1 MALTSIRT
9 NGDDIEIVDQLLLP
23 HTVAWVAIKSP
34 DDAYT
39 AIKSMMIRGAP
50 AIASLA
56 ALSVSSYLSRALEE
70 EPRPAFL
77 TSYQLLEDHLSPIL
91 AHLYA
96 SRPTAVNLGAA
107 ITRLQGVL
115 AAGRAEARKGPTDEQ
130 TSLAITVKN
139 LIAEGRAVA
148 DEDVGRNKI
157 MGQLGADWI
166 LRKAEENHQDITE
179 GLNILT
185 VCNTGSLATSGYGTA
200 LGIITRLHEMG
211 KLKRALL
218 TALELKTLS
227 IPSTMICDSM
237 VGSCFQH
244 YPIHASWGQIGLQAM
259 VTLQTRAP
267 SCAIRGCLPS
277 LNPGPLDPRWVRVSE
292 QADVRCQPNPGFSL
306 SIPIEYRPPIEAC
319 LARGR
324 VVGGLDPTIAPNA
337 QAVVQITPDLALNDG
352 GVFNPSFDVT
362 PAALISAVV
371 TEKGVAER
379 TAEAS
384 IIQVG
389 NIS

>member
-185 VCNTGSLATSGYGTA
+185 VCNTGSLATSIGTYNA
-200 LGIITRLHEMG
+200 AVIAERHRVPFVVACPVSTLD
-211 KLKRALL
+211 
-218 TALELKTLS
+218 LS
-227 IPSTMICDSM
+227 IPD
-237 VGSCFQH
+237 GS
-244 YPIHASWGQIGLQAM
+244 A
-259 VTLQTRAP
+259 
-267 SCAIRGCLPS
+267 
-277 LNPGPLDPRWVRVSE
+277 
-292 QADVRCQPNPGFSL
+292 
-306 SIPIEYRPPIEAC
+306 IPIEYRPPIEAC

>member
-1 MALTSIRT
+1 
-9 NGDDIEIVDQLLLP
+9 
-23 HTVAWVAIKSP
+23 
-34 DDAYT
+34 
-39 AIKSMMIRGAP
+39 MIRGAP

-211 KLKRALL
+211 KLKRAFYTQSTPYHQGSRL

-244 YPIHASWGQIGLQAM
+244 YPIHAVVVGADRVASNGDTANKIGTYNAA
-259 VTLQTRAP
+259 VIAERHRVPFVVACPVSTL
-267 SCAIRGCLPS
+267 
-277 LNPGPLDPRWVRVSE
+277 D
-292 QADVRCQPNPGFSL
+292 L
-306 SIPIEYRPPIEAC
+306 SIPDGSAIPIEYRPPIEAC

-324 VVGGLDPTIAPNA
+324 VVGGLDPTIALNA

>member
-185 VCNTGSLATSGYGTA
+185 VCNTGSLATSVSKPHSEQTGVARTGWWC
-200 LGIITRLHEMG
+200 
-211 KLKRALL
+211 
-218 TALELKTLS
+218 LELS
-227 IPSTMICDSM
+227 S
-237 VGSCFQH
+237 
-244 YPIHASWGQIGLQAM
+244 GLVLLLPQPR
-259 VTLQTRAP
+259 VTV
-267 SCAIRGCLPS
+267 
-277 LNPGPLDPRWVRVSE
+277 LNPGIWNRSWNHHSTPRNG
-292 QADVRCQPNPGFSL
+292 Q
-306 SIPIEYRPPIEAC
+306 
-319 LARGR
+319 
-324 VVGGLDPTIAPNA
+324 A
-337 QAVVQITPDLALNDG
+337 QAGILHSVD
-352 GVFNPSFDVT
+352 
-362 PAALISAVV
+362 AVSPRV
-371 TEKGVAER
+371 KANR
-379 TAEAS
+379 ARA
-384 IIQVG
+384 
-389 NIS
+389 